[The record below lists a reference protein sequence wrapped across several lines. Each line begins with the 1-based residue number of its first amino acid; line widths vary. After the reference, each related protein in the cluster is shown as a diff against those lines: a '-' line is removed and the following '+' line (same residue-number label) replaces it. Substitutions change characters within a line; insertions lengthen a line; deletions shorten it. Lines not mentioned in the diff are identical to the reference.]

1 MRSFLGL
8 DFGLFGDILSGSI
21 EVYKKMTNDLLMDR
35 AIPPI
40 TGFSKVLSNMGQL
53 QNTGFELTLNANIM
67 RRKNFEWSATGNFSL
82 NRRKIK
88 HLYGNM
94 KNILDADG
102 NIIGQVEDDD
112 ITNKWFI
119 GEDPDRIW
127 DYVGD
132 GVWQQDEAEEAA
144 KYGCQPGDF
153 KYLDFN
159 ENGKL
164 DQDDK
169 KHQKYTTPRFRWT
182 FRNNFQLFNDLD
194 ISFMLYSLWG
204 HYGSY
209 ADAANNNFDASI
221 SCGYDQPYWTPEN
234 PINDYARIG
243 SKNLGTHY
251 VNKSFIRLDNITVSY
266 RLPQKWTKVVGIQD
280 LRFNASIHNVAVF
293 APHYDGWDPESNS
306 PMGRTFNFGINF
318 TL

>member
-1 MRSFLGL
+1 MCIRDS
-8 DFGLFGDILSGSI
+8 
-21 EVYKKMTNDLLMDR
+21 
-35 AIPPI
+35 
-40 TGFSKVLSNMGQL
+40 
-53 QNTGFELTLNANIM
+53 
-67 RRKNFEWSATGNFSL
+67 
-82 NRRKIK
+82 
-88 HLYGNM
+88 
-94 KNILDADG
+94 
-102 NIIGQVEDDD
+102 
-112 ITNKWFI
+112 
-119 GEDPDRIW
+119 
-127 DYVGD
+127 

-153 KYLDFN
+153 KYLDLN

-169 KHQKYTTPRFRWT
+169 RHQKYTTPRFRWT
-182 FRNNFQLFNDLD
+182 LRNNFQLFNDLD
-194 ISFMLYSLWG
+194 VSFMLYSLWG
-204 HYGSY
+204 HHGSY

-234 PINDYARIG
+234 PINNYARIG

>member
-1 MRSFLGL
+1 M
-8 DFGLFGDILSGSI
+8 
-21 EVYKKMTNDLLMDR
+21 VKKW
-35 AIPPI
+35 IFP
-40 TGFSKVLSNMGQL
+40 
-53 QNTGFELTLNANIM
+53 
-67 RRKNFEWSATGNFSL
+67 
-82 NRRKIK
+82 
-88 HLYGNM
+88 
-94 KNILDADG
+94 
-102 NIIGQVEDDD
+102 
-112 ITNKWFI
+112 
-119 GEDPDRIW
+119 
-127 DYVGD
+127 
-132 GVWQQDEAEEAA
+132 
-144 KYGCQPGDF
+144 
-153 KYLDFN
+153 
-159 ENGKL
+159 
-164 DQDDK
+164 
-169 KHQKYTTPRFRWT
+169 
-182 FRNNFQLFNDLD
+182 
-194 ISFMLYSLWG
+194 LWG

>member
-1 MRSFLGL
+1 
-8 DFGLFGDILSGSI
+8 
-21 EVYKKMTNDLLMDR
+21 MTR
-35 AIPPI
+35 
-40 TGFSKVLSNMGQL
+40 
-53 QNTGFELTLNANIM
+53 NTRNIQ
-67 RRKNFEWSATGNFSL
+67 S
-82 NRRKIK
+82 
-88 HLYGNM
+88 
-94 KNILDADG
+94 
-102 NIIGQVEDDD
+102 
-112 ITNKWFI
+112 
-119 GEDPDRIW
+119 
-127 DYVGD
+127 
-132 GVWQQDEAEEAA
+132 
-144 KYGCQPGDF
+144 
-153 KYLDFN
+153 
-159 ENGKL
+159 
-164 DQDDK
+164 
-169 KHQKYTTPRFRWT
+169 PRFRWT

-293 APHYDGWDPESNS
+293 ALITTVGILNQIAQWEEHSISVLTLHSN
-306 PMGRTFNFGINF
+306 
-318 TL
+318 LKEQ